1 MAPAARRGT
10 SPACSETR
18 SREARS
24 GRRAPCLFA
33 VARPRPLFPMALIGD
48 RNQVLRKAIVDS
60 LSLPAFILFF
70 TMMGFGSLMQN
81 TGYQAEMAAV
91 ATLLIWGLPGQLAM
105 VELTATGQG
114 LVAIV
119 FACSLA
125 NARFMP
131 MVVSFIPA
139 MGRAGASLPRQL
151 LDAQMLSINSWA
163 MCLREFPNVEPA
175 YRHLYYMTFAGSI
188 LLAAVVGTLFGF
200 YGAVILPAV
209 IVLGLIFTSPLF
221 FALVL
226 SATPGSAERLSML
239 SGCAI
244 VPLAHHFFPSVDLL
258 ITGLVG
264 GSFGFLAAR
273 FWQPGDDD

>member
-1 MAPAARRGT
+1 M
-10 SPACSETR
+10 
-18 SREARS
+18 
-24 GRRAPCLFA
+24 
-33 VARPRPLFPMALIGD
+33 IGD
-48 RNQVLRKAIVDS
+48 RQAVIRKAMFDA

-81 TGYQAEMAAV
+81 AGFGAGMAAI

-105 VELTATGQG
+105 VELSATGQG
-114 LVAIV
+114 IIAIV

-139 MGRAGASLPRQL
+139 MARTGASLPRQL

-163 MCLREFPNVEPA
+163 VCLREFPRVEPA
-175 YRHLYYMTFAGSI
+175 YRHLYYITFASSI
-188 LLAAVVGTLFGF
+188 LSAAVVGTLFGF

-209 IVLGLIFTSPLF
+209 LVLGLIFTSPLF

-226 SATPGSAERLSML
+226 STTPGRAERLSML
-239 SGCAI
+239 TGCLIIAP
-244 VPLAHHFFPSVDLL
+244 VNHYFPSVDLL

-264 GSFGFLAAR
+264 GSLGFFAAQI
-273 FWQPGDDD
+273 WQVDDDD

>member
-1 MAPAARRGT
+1 MP
-10 SPACSETR
+10 
-18 SREARS
+18 
-24 GRRAPCLFA
+24 
-33 VARPRPLFPMALIGD
+33 LIGG
-48 RNQVLRKAIVDS
+48 RNRVMRKALVDS

-81 TGYQAEMAAV
+81 TGYDAGMAAV

-105 VELTATGQG
+105 VELSATGQG
-114 LVAIV
+114 AAAAI

-139 MGRAGASLPRQL
+139 MQRAGASLPRQL

-163 MCLREFPNVEPA
+163 VCLREVPKLDPG
-175 YRHLYYMTFAGSI
+175 YRHLYYVTFASSI
-188 LLAAVVGTLFGF
+188 LIAAVIGTLFGF

-226 SATPGSAERLSML
+226 STTPGRAERLSML
-239 SGCAI
+239 TGCAI
-244 VPLAHHFFPSVDLL
+244 VPVAHHFFPAVDLL

-264 GSFGFLAAR
+264 GSFGFFAAR
-273 FWQPGDDD
+273 FWQRQDGD